1 MRELSGRSGDV
12 GMLFPAK
19 TTSSPVAIRFLIILA
34 AEAAED
40 EEENNN
46 GGGGG
51 AAAADAAWR
60 RQLPVRSSMMLSIG
74 SGARW
79 WWCWCDSFAKRGLA
93 AARSLCSRDKSSD
106 SVAADVSEDMV
117 VVVVVVVVGGS
128 ISKRDGGLGR
138 GAGAFR

>member
-12 GMLFPAK
+12 GILFPAK

-51 AAAADAAWR
+51 AAADAAWR

-74 SGARW
+74 SGARR
-79 WWCWCDSFAKRGLA
+79 WCWCDSFAKRGLA

-117 VVVVVVVVGGS
+117 VVVVVVVGGS